1 MKKSLELKKTSV
13 EPVNK
18 NVDQLKE
25 ELEAILPQ
33 SENPIVTVQM
43 GETSISIPIPFDIV
57 KASLKTI
64 GMKNRTIVEIFGIK
78 VALDVP

>member
-1 MKKSLELKKTSV
+1 MKKNLEKKKIDGLS
-13 EPVNK
+13 VNK
-18 NVDQLKE
+18 NVDQLRE
-25 ELEAILPQ
+25 ELETILPQ

-43 GETSISIPIPFDIV
+43 GETSISIPIPFDVV

-64 GMKNRTIVEIFGIK
+64 GMKNRTILEMFGIK

>member
-64 GMKNRTIVEIFGIK
+64 GMKNRTILEMFGIK